1 MSYDA
6 EMRGENL
13 LGCKGQGVGEV
24 KNYQAL
30 CLSDREDDGKIKQ
43 KPCLGD
49 NNLLNIIYVEDAAVP
64 RHR

>member
-6 EMRGENL
+6 EIWGENL

-30 CLSDREDDGKIKQ
+30 CLCDREEDGKIKQ
-43 KPCLGD
+43 KTMFG
-49 NNLLNIIYVEDAAVP
+49 
-64 RHR
+64 R